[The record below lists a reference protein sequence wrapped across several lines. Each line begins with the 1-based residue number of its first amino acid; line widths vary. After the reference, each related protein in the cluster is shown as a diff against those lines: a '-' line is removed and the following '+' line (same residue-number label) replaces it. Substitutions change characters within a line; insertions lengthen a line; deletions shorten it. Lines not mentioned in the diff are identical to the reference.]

1 MTKAE
6 FFKQLDRRLQ
16 ILKEHER
23 EDILGEYAQHIE
35 LKMENGLSEEEAIR
49 DFGDLEELADEIL
62 DAYNVNPLYGK
73 EERKQPLVNMEELGG
88 RAGAA
93 GRKLAD
99 WLKAG
104 GRAVWRFLGYLAELL
119 KSLAVVLWQ
128 YLCRMAAALKHG
140 GLVLVHWLPFGDR
153 VVTEDGEIV
162 KDKELL
168 EDGQREG
175 RTGQTEEK
183 SKVRER
189 REKDMWNTV
198 YKGGRTFGNWLGR
211 LIYLCFRLFVLL
223 FVLAPA
229 AVGDCMALVGLGVL
243 IVMVLQGYPL
253 IGVTLMTFGA
263 LVCGVSFVWLV
274 WNLVFGKKK
283 VEVDKVWESENI

>member
-128 YLCRMAAALKHG
+128 
-140 GLVLVHWLPFGDR
+140 
-153 VVTEDGEIV
+153 
-162 KDKELL
+162 
-168 EDGQREG
+168 
-175 RTGQTEEK
+175 
-183 SKVRER
+183 
-189 REKDMWNTV
+189 
-198 YKGGRTFGNWLGR
+198 
-211 LIYLCFRLFVLL
+211 
-223 FVLAPA
+223 
-229 AVGDCMALVGLGVL
+229 
-243 IVMVLQGYPL
+243 
-253 IGVTLMTFGA
+253 
-263 LVCGVSFVWLV
+263 
-274 WNLVFGKKK
+274 
-283 VEVDKVWESENI
+283 